1 MARTNYKQ
9 GKRLRELAR
18 AQKQADKAKRREE
31 RKAAALAGGVEG
43 GAPILDGNGDGDGDG
58 EGDEGEVAQG
68 GELDPGSPQAASTS
82 PAD

>member
-43 GAPILDGNGDGDGDG
+43 GAPILDGDG
-58 EGDEGEVAQG
+58 EGEGAADEGEVAQG

>member
-43 GAPILDGNGDGDGDG
+43 GPPIRDVAGDGDG

-68 GELDPGSPQAASTS
+68 GELDPGSPQAGSTS